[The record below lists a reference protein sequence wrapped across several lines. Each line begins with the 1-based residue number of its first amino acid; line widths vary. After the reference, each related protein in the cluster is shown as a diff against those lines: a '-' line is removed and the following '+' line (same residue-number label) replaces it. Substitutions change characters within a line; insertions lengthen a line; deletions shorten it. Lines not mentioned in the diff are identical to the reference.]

1 MQLIPIRRKYMYERL
16 ERIDA
21 PTGRVYRI
29 DGQDYD
35 MPSVTRIL
43 SDTKDRTHLDSWA
56 ERVGQTEAE
65 KIKNEA
71 AMVGTHMH
79 NVVERLL
86 LNRDLPAPRTWL
98 QVKGYRM
105 GYKLI
110 ETFFPHVNE
119 VWGTEIPLYY
129 PQRYAGTSDCI
140 GVYKGEPSIIDFKQT
155 NKMKQRKWIEDYF
168 IQLAAYACAHNA
180 VHGTEIN
187 HGVIMMVAQDNEVQ
201 EFVTCGREFDSY
213 KDKWWQRV
221 EQFEK
226 MAPASLPGPKDADGE
241 DGNCNY

>member
-1 MQLIPIRRKYMYERL
+1 MQLIPIRRKYVYTKL
-16 ERIDA
+16 ERIDSSA
-21 PTGRVYRI
+21 GRVYKI
-29 DGQDYD
+29 EENEHE
-35 MPSVTRIL
+35 MPGVTRIL

-56 ERVGQTEAE
+56 ERVGESEAE
-65 KIKNEA
+65 RIKNEA
-71 AMVGTHMH
+71 ATVGTHMH

-119 VWGTEIPLYY
+119 VWGTEAQLYY
-129 PQRYAGTSDCI
+129 PFRYAGTTDCV
-140 GVYKGEPSIIDFKQT
+140 GVYKGNPSIIDFKQT
-155 NKMKQRKWIEDYF
+155 NRMKPRKWIEDYF

-201 EFVTCGREFDSY
+201 EFVTCGREFDGY

-226 MAPASLPGPKDADGE
+226 MAPALLPGPKDAGE
-241 DGNCNY
+241 SDNC

>member
-1 MQLIPIRRKYMYERL
+1 MQLIPIRRKYVYEKL
-16 ERIDA
+16 ERVDTSA
-21 PTGRVYRI
+21 GRVYKI
-29 DGQDYD
+29 DGNEHE

-43 SDTKDRTHLDSWA
+43 SATKDRTHLDSWA
-56 ERVGQTEAE
+56 ERVGWEQAE

-71 AMVGTHMH
+71 ATVGTHMH

-105 GYKLI
+105 GYRLI
-110 ETFFPHVNE
+110 EEFFPHVNE

-129 PQRYAGTSDCI
+129 PFRYAGTSDCI
-140 GVYKGEPSIIDFKQT
+140 GVYKGNPSIIDFKQT
-155 NKMKQRKWIEDYF
+155 NRMKPRKWIDDYF
-168 IQLAAYACAHNA
+168 IQLAAYACAHNGR
-180 VHGTEIN
+180 HQTNID
-187 HGVIMMVAQDNEVQ
+187 HGVIMMVAQDGEVQ
-201 EFVTCGREFDSY
+201 EFVTCGREFDGY
-213 KDKWWQRV
+213 KDMWWRRV

-241 DGNCNY
+241 DGNC

>member
-1 MQLIPIRRKYMYERL
+1 MQLIPIRRKYVYTKL
-16 ERIDA
+16 ERVDTSA
-21 PTGRVYRI
+21 GRVYKI
-29 DGQDYD
+29 DGNEHE

-56 ERVGQTEAE
+56 ERVGWEQAE
-65 KIKNEA
+65 QIKNEA
-71 AMVGTHMH
+71 ATVGTHMH

-119 VWGTEIPLYY
+119 VWGTEAQLYY
-129 PQRYAGTSDCI
+129 PFRYAGTTDCV
-140 GVYKGEPSIIDFKQT
+140 GVYKGNPSIIDFKQT
-155 NKMKQRKWIEDYF
+155 NRMKPRKWIDDYF
-168 IQLAAYACAHNA
+168 IQLAAYACAHN
-180 VHGTEIN
+180 HLHKTEID
-187 HGVIMMVAQDNEVQ
+187 HGVIMMVAQDGEVQ
-201 EFVTCGREFDSY
+201 EFVTCGREFDGY

-226 MAPASLPGPKDADGE
+226 MAPALLPGPKDADGE
-241 DGNCNY
+241 DGNC